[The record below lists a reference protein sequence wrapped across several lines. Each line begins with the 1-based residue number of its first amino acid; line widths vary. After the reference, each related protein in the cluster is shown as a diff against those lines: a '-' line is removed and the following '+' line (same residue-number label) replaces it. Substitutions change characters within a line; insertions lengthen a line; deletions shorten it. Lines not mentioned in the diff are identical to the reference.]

1 MRSLLLLSCLFAGC
15 AAPPPV
21 PEVFTPDGALGARLV
36 AVAHDPAAHADT
48 CKVYHAVHAPDG
60 RLLTKGLGG
69 THPHHR
75 GLFVGWNQLR
85 VGGGRFDFWHC
96 NRGESQQLV
105 QLLAADQHGR
115 GPGWQ
120 VAAIDWRTPSGT
132 TVLHEQ
138 RAVRVLPLAAGEHVL
153 DITIVLRATDAEVQ
167 LDGDPHHAGCQ
178 FRALQQFADRAEPPI
193 RYLRPST
200 AADGKND
207 IWTGCAWAAAV
218 LPCEGGPVTV
228 LRCEH
233 LANPPAVWSM
243 RPYGRFGAMSKA
255 TIAAGQQLELR
266 YSYVIALGE
275 RDAAWCAGTW
285 AALNGR

>member
-15 AAPPPV
+15 AASMPTPAV
-21 PEVFTPDGALGARLV
+21 LTPDGAIGARLV
-36 AVAHDPAAHADT
+36 AVAHDPAAQADT
-48 CKVYHAVHAPDG
+48 SKVYHEVYAPDG

-75 GLFVGWNQLR
+75 GVFVGWNQLR
-85 VGGGRFDFWHC
+85 VGSERFDFWHC

-115 GPGWQ
+115 GPDWQ
-120 VAAIDWRTPSGT
+120 VAAIDWRTPAGA
-132 TVLHEQ
+132 TVLQEQ
-138 RAVRVLPLAAGEHVL
+138 RALRVLPLAGGEHLL
-153 DITIVLRATDAEVQ
+153 DLAITLRATDAAVQ

-178 FRALQQFADRAEPPI
+178 FRALQQFADRAEPAI

-200 AADGKND
+200 AAGGKDD
-207 IWTGCAWAAAV
+207 IWTGCAWIAAV
-218 LPCEGGPVTV
+218 LPCDDGPVTV

-233 LANPPAVWSM
+233 LGNPPAVWST
-243 RPYGRFGAMSKA
+243 RSYGRFGAMCKA
-255 TIAAGQQLELR
+255 TIPAGQELELR
-266 YSYVIALGE
+266 YSYVIAIGE

-285 AALNGR
+285 AALNAR